1 MLNGLSDSIFLGERA
16 ALALNYMPTMLSK
29 TILTGLCFLAFFSSS
44 LQAQL
49 HNQGALISI
58 KSGAM
63 LSIQGNL
70 QNAGAIHNS
79 DTIHLYGDFIQNH
92 PTNQGFTSTNEGWLF
107 LDGGQQAIRGNFPS
121 RFHYLVLAGTDHKTA
136 KAQSSFV
143 TGQLRLNE
151 WELAL
156 DSQRLEIISTAPNA
170 LQTGQSGQYG
180 FISSSGPGG
189 LVRAMDRPAPYLF
202 ALGGEDNGLRL
213 FRPILIQPQINDSSQ
228 VWASYWAGDAG
239 QYGLDRQQKELELC
253 LLNPLYSHAINREAG
268 SSPLQFSFYSDPNT
282 EGQFEQ
288 LAQWNNNWSYLEE
301 LQNQFPSFAG
311 LQSLTLDSL
320 LTNWSDSLFILAQK
334 SPELMLE
341 AEAAPYCDN
350 KGILL
355 SETLGQYND
364 YELYINGQ
372 AWGNSSSSSFSPLL
386 APGQY
391 QLQLLGQNAACGR
404 WSDSLFIE
412 VFPAPQL
419 QLNNDTLIVEGSSLP
434 LQASG
439 ADFYNWSPSPNI
451 DCDICSQT
459 IAQPNNS
466 GYIQLLGES
475 MEGCSSLDSFYVEL
489 RQKVEDIL
497 FIPNVI
503 TPNNDGQNDFWVIQ
517 NIQLFP
523 KNKLR
528 ILNRWGDLVYRAD
541 FYNNNWQGDFANGP
555 LPAGTYYY
563 ILDLGEGWGVFKGPI
578 TIIRQ

>member
-1 MLNGLSDSIFLGERA
+1 MFSKPILK
-16 ALALNYMPTMLSK
+16 ALFFCLL
-29 TILTGLCFLAFFSSS
+29 FSSS
-44 LQAQL
+44 LTAQL

-63 LSIQGNL
+63 LSVQGDL
-70 QNAGAIHNS
+70 ENAGAIDNS
-79 DTIHLYGDFIQNH
+79 DTIHLSGDFIQNH
-92 PTNQGFTSTNEGWLF
+92 PSNQGFSSINEGWLF

-121 RFHYLVLAGTDHKTA
+121 RFHYLVLAGSDHKTA
-136 KAQSSFV
+136 SAQASFV

-156 DSQRLEIISTAPNA
+156 DSQRLEILSAAPNA
-170 LQTGQSGQYG
+170 LQTGQNGQYG

-189 LVRAMDRPAPYLF
+189 LIRKMDRPAPYLF
-202 ALGGEDNGLRL
+202 ALGGTDNGLRL
-213 FRPILIQPQINDSSQ
+213 FRPILIQPQANDSSQ

-268 SSPLQFSFYSDPNT
+268 SSPLQISFYSDPNT

-288 LAQWNNNWSYLEE
+288 LAQWSNGWTYLEE
-301 LQNQFPSFAG
+301 LQNQLPSFAG

-320 LTNWSDSLFILAQK
+320 LSNWSDSLFILAQK
-334 SPELMLE
+334 SPELTLE
-341 AEAAPYCDN
+341 AAPAPYCDN
-350 KGILL
+350 AEILL
-355 SETLGQYND
+355 SETLGLYND

-372 AWGNSSSSSFSPLL
+372 AWASNSTSSFSPQLS
-386 APGQY
+386 PGQY

-404 WSDSLFIE
+404 WSDSLLIE
-412 VFPAPQL
+412 VFAAPQL
-419 QLNNDTLIVEGSSLP
+419 QLNNDTLIVEGSSIP
-434 LQASG
+434 LAANG
-439 ADFYNWSPSPNI
+439 ADFYSWSPSLDI
-451 DCDICSQT
+451 DCDICPQT
-459 IAQPNNS
+459 IAQPSSS

-489 RQKVEDIL
+489 RPRVEDIL

-541 FYNNNWQGDFANGP
+541 FYNNNWQGEFANGP